1 MKRWQIVTSWNRE
14 LQTGKK
20 DNTLSELQILEGIYE
35 HLSAIEELPSRIS
48 SLSSRVSRV
57 ECSRNDSIYG
67 ALVYSIDTYK
77 ELQVHKALIEDV
89 QTGVQMNIHTLG
101 YIKSEQKDQIKAD
114 KEQMEEILKIKEES
128 TRRFKVLVGMIVA
141 LMVILWVV
149 FIVVTFWR
157 KCTYFYWGFG
167 ILTRKY
173 EEYSLICGLA
183 NW

>member
-20 DNTLSELQILEGIYE
+20 DNTLSELQVLEGIYE
-35 HLSAIEELPSRIS
+35 HLSAIEELSSRIS

-128 TRRFKVLVGMIVA
+128 ARCFKIAVRLLVALIVLVGVSITGLV
-141 LMVILWVV
+141 LW
-149 FIVVTFWR
+149 
-157 KCTYFYWGFG
+157 Y
-167 ILTRKY
+167 
-173 EEYSLICGLA
+173 
-183 NW
+183 

>member
-1 MKRWQIVTSWNRE
+1 MTKCFCLYPMLKVHGR
-14 LQTGKK
+14 G
-20 DNTLSELQILEGIYE
+20 
-35 HLSAIEELPSRIS
+35 
-48 SLSSRVSRV
+48 

-128 TRRFKVLVGMIVA
+128 ARCFRIAVRLLVA
-141 LMVILWVV
+141 LIVISITELIPVILVIISND
-149 FIVVTFWR
+149 FSSHF
-157 KCTYFYWGFG
+157 
-167 ILTRKY
+167 
-173 EEYSLICGLA
+173 
-183 NW
+183 

>member
-1 MKRWQIVTSWNRE
+1 MA
-14 LQTGKK
+14 KK
-20 DNTLSELQILEGIYE
+20 DNALSELQILEGIYE
-35 HLSAIEELPSRIS
+35 HLSAIEELSSRIS

-128 TRRFKVLVGMIVA
+128 ARASR
-141 LMVILWVV
+141 
-149 FIVVTFWR
+149 
-157 KCTYFYWGFG
+157 
-167 ILTRKY
+167 
-173 EEYSLICGLA
+173 
-183 NW
+183 